1 MLPQNLFWILVFR
14 ADNAT
19 LIPQMHSITLLK
31 INNISLPKSS
41 KTTGAIPNMN
51 ALNTNDQKKK
61 LDSKTI
67 TRIASGIAI
76 LLLIS
81 SLYSIMFNSAIL
93 ATGVVGY
100 AVVLLF
106 IVLLVLYVV
115 SLTTGELFADYMIQ
129 KRQNRS

>member
-1 MLPQNLFWILVFR
+1 
-14 ADNAT
+14 
-19 LIPQMHSITLLK
+19 
-31 INNISLPKSS
+31 
-41 KTTGAIPNMN
+41 MN
-51 ALNTNDQKKK
+51 AFNTNNQKKK

-81 SLYSIMFNSAIL
+81 SLYLIMFNSAIL
-93 ATGVVGY
+93 STGIVGY